1 MKKTIPAFCL
11 VLLFAFTLT
20 AQKSFEGV
28 VTYSISFEKSGL
40 PPDAIAMLSGAESVI
55 YFKGDKRRVDMKTL
69 MQSTSSVIDDKA
81 KTMLMTMD
89 VMGQKYMIR
98 MNEADLKKEK
108 DAAPVNSINYLD
120 ETKEIAGYK
129 CKKAEVTMKDADGS
143 AQLFVVFYTD
153 AIPTNDMRN
162 TFEGL
167 KGFPLQYDIVQAG
180 IAMSFTAI
188 SISIDPV
195 PDSKFVLSESGY
207 KVTTLDDL
215 QKEMMGGGQ

>member
-11 VLLFAFTLT
+11 VLLFALTLT

-40 PPDAIAMLSGAESVI
+40 PPDAITMLSGAESVV

-69 MQSTSSVIDDKA
+69 MQSTSSVMDDKS

-120 ETKEIAGYK
+120 ETKEIASYK
-129 CKKAEVTMKDADGS
+129 CKKAEVTMKNADGS
-143 AQLFVVFYTD
+143 AQMFVVFYTD
-153 AIPTNDMRN
+153 VIPTNNMRN

-188 SISIDPV
+188 SISNDPV

-215 QKEMMGGGQ
+215 QKEMLGGGQ